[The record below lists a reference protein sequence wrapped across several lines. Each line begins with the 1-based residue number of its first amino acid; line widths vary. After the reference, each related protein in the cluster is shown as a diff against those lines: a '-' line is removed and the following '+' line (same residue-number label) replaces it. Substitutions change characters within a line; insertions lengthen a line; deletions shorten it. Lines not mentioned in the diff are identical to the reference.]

1 MALTTWGSSVASTGA
16 LKTSFVA
23 KKLYSAAIAECVFVD
38 HTTPQSGFGAHK
50 GQSVTV
56 GRRSGFTQLSDASLN
71 EQQRIPERSQ
81 SIAGKV
87 ITMGEFGEAIVST
100 NLLKKLSVFDLNESI
115 QMELK
120 ERMKLALDTRA
131 CRAFKQTQLC
141 YVPTGATAATT
152 YTNGTPA
159 VTATSNMTLYH
170 VEEIRDLLYD
180 TYRVPM
186 IGDSYVGIFRTLGLR
201 GIKRD
206 PDWEQWQVYTNPQAK
221 FNSEIGRLEE
231 IRFVETNHGDTTIG
245 ASSIGLAK
253 CGTNDVLGEGVVFG
267 QDAVRFFE
275 VQAPDL
281 IIGNEEDFGRQQSV
295 AWYGIYEF
303 GAPVDTANAGEVR
316 CIYIT
321 SQS

>member
-38 HTTPQSGFGAHK
+38 HTTPQSGFGANK

-56 GRRSGFTQLSDASLN
+56 GRRSYFSQVSDASLT
-71 EQQRIPERSQ
+71 EQERIPERAQ

-131 CRAFKQTQLC
+131 CRAFKQTLLC
-141 YVPTGATAATT
+141 YVPTSATAATV

-159 VTATSNMTLYH
+159 VSATSNMTLYH
-170 VEEIRDLLYD
+170 VEEIRDLLFD
-180 TYRVPM
+180 TYKVPM

-231 IRFVETNHGDTTIG
+231 IRFVETNHGDTTVG
-245 ASSIGLAK
+245 TSGVGLAK
-253 CGTNDVLGEGVVFG
+253 VGTSDVLGEGVVFG

-281 IIGNEEDFGRQQSV
+281 IIGKEEDFGRQQSV

-316 CIYIT
+316 CLYVT
-321 SQS
+321 SLD

>member
-16 LKTSFVA
+16 LKNSTVA
-23 KKLYSAAIAECVFVD
+23 KQLYAAAIAECVFVD
-38 HTTPQSGFGAHK
+38 HTTPQSGYGANK

-56 GRRSGFTQLSDASLN
+56 GRRSYFTQISDASLVEN
-71 EQQRIPERSQ
+71 ERIPERSQ
-81 SIAGKV
+81 SITGKQV
-87 ITMGEFGEAIVST
+87 TMSEFGEAIVST
-100 NLLKKLSVFDLNESI
+100 NLLKKLSVFNLTESI

-141 YVPTGATAATT
+141 YVPTGATAATL
-152 YTNGTPA
+152 YTNATPA
-159 VTATSNMTLYH
+159 TAALVNMNVYH
-170 VEEIRDLLYD
+170 CEEIRDTMFD
-180 TYRVPM
+180 TYKVPM

-206 PDWEQWQVYTNPQAK
+206 PSWEQWQVYTNPQAK
-221 FNSEIGRLEE
+221 YNSEVGRLEE
-231 IRFVETNHGDTTIG
+231 IRFIETNHGDTTIG
-245 ASSIGLAK
+245 VNAIGLSK
-253 CGTNDVLGEGVVFG
+253 VGTGDVLGEGVVFG

-275 VQAPDL
+275 VQAPEL
-281 IIGNEEDFGRQQSV
+281 IIGKEEDFGRQQSV

-303 GAPVDTANAGEVR
+303 SAPVDTANVGEVR
-316 CIYIT
+316 TIWVT